1 MSPVPPTI
9 ILSNLRLKKGIT
21 KINPSQKG
29 DSRIKMKAYH
39 TSQPEQ
45 KMLTGTA
52 GVRKAE
58 TYTVEATLGEYPT
71 HPEVD
76 VCCTG

>member
-1 MSPVPPTI
+1 
-9 ILSNLRLKKGIT
+9 
-21 KINPSQKG
+21 
-29 DSRIKMKAYH
+29 
-39 TSQPEQ
+39 
-45 KMLTGTA
+45 MLTGTA

-76 VCCTG
+76 VCCCPGLYWLKNTRKGLVCSQSLSPGVLKRVGGFRLNFAGAGLAHFF